1 MLNRPPRAQRRK
13 ILKSEMKK
21 LYPEPVREP
30 DTVFCFVGT
39 GFLLREPLGTVLTG
53 SFKQIGTVETGE
65 NRPWWF
71 SGVFYRL
78 WFMGTNSCVLPTYL
92 VAGRMMRPS

>member
-1 MLNRPPRAQRRK
+1 
-13 ILKSEMKK
+13 MKAEK

-53 SFKQIGTVETGE
+53 SF
-65 NRPWWF
+65 
-71 SGVFYRL
+71 
-78 WFMGTNSCVLPTYL
+78 
-92 VAGRMMRPS
+92 